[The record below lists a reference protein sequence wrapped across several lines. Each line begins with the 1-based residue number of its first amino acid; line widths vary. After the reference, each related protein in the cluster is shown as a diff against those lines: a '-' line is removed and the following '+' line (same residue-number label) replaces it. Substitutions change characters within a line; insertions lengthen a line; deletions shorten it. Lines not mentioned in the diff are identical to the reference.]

1 MSLLEQISESISFAE
16 GMKLDRQIR
25 KAHLVDSSFTKIRVA
40 ILSNATVDQLSV
52 FVRLFL
58 IKYGFDPD
66 IWISEFDVID
76 QYLLDRNSELHRF
89 RPDVVWF
96 FTDERLLCK
105 PDAVSSPDELVSRLK
120 GLWAISTN
128 ELGALVIQNNLVRPV
143 ERVFGNFEPSVKGS
157 RADVVLACNA
167 LLAGAAIGGVTI
179 LDLEFLSCLYGK
191 LTWQDDRM
199 WHIAKTPFDLDFCP
213 PVARQVADI
222 IASKRGLAKKV
233 LVLDLDNTLWGGV
246 IGDDGLGGIKV
257 GYGADGEAYST
268 FQHYLLAL
276 KKRGVVLAVCSKND
290 EANARLPFEQHA
302 EMVLRLDDISEF
314 RANWDHKV
322 GNIVK
327 IAERLNLGLDSFV
340 FVDDNPAERQLV
352 RDNLPMVSVPELPV
366 DPSLYVRCLDRHG
379 YFETISFSEEDAQR
393 SAKYRENSARIAL
406 QETAVDLGDYL
417 RRLEMSAIVAGVN
430 GDTIARASQLICKS
444 NQFHLTT
451 TRYSPEER
459 SLHMPHRLSSSATAM
474 GARPQG
480 LAGIQSRPDRNLRP
494 GRDDDLSPGQR
505 GEARHR
511 HQCWRAPQ
519 PEQER
524 RLGNPHREAR
534 ARDLCRQYAFERSN
548 CTAGVARIE
557 EGADAPRLE
566 WQRRPWRA
574 GECARTL
581 CRTQAVHRFHHPQL
595 MDRQIP
601 ERQALRLQAT

>member
-157 RADVVLACNA
+157 QADAVLACNA

-451 TRYSPEER
+451 TRYSEAELSRLIAGPNNVCLYYRLKDRFGDNGIICIVVMRAEGTELVVDTWVMSCRVLGRSMEEFIFETI
-459 SLHMPHRLSSSATAM
+459 LETA
-474 GARPQG
+474 RQQG
-480 LAGIQSRPDRNLRP
+480 CTTVRGIYLETKKN
-494 GRDDDLSPGQR
+494 GMVKDLY
-505 GEARHR
+505 
-511 HQCWRAPQ
+511 
-519 PEQER
+519 R
-524 RLGNPHREAR
+524 RLGGTLASSEDP
-534 ARDLCRQYAFERSN
+534 
-548 CTAGVARIE
+548 T
-557 EGADAPRLE
+557 RLE
-566 WQRRPWRA
+566 FTFDVSSA
-574 GECARTL
+574 AE
-581 CRTQAVHRFHHPQL
+581 PQHYITRVSTETHL
-595 MDRQIP
+595 
-601 ERQALRLQAT
+601 ELS